1 MFIFFKN
8 TFRFYRINKFN
19 YINIRKLYI
28 TFTFSTII
36 FFGYFLL
43 KDVTIKQSD
52 TSIIFISSTGNKL
65 LVKLKK

>member
-1 MFIFFKN
+1 MFNFFKN
-8 TFRFYRINKFN
+8 TFRIYIINKFN
-19 YINIRKLYI
+19 HINIRKLYI
-28 TFTFSTII
+28 TFTFSRII

-65 LVKLKK
+65 SVKLKQ